1 MRHTKFDVYVGL
13 FVLIGMACVF
23 FLSLKVANLTPANA
37 NQSYTLKAEFT
48 NIGALKIGA
57 PIKIAGILVGRVT
70 QISINKETFNAVVQL
85 TVNKEYPLS
94 QDASAQIFTSGLLGE
109 QYISVSQGPDT
120 AMLADGGEIKDTSS
134 AFVIEELIGK
144 FITNTSPKS

>member
-1 MRHTKFDVYVGL
+1 MKHKKLDICVGL
-13 FVLIGMACVF
+13 FVLIGMVCLF
-23 FLSLKVANLTPANA
+23 FLSLKVANLKPANT
-37 NQSYTLKAEFT
+37 NENYTLQAEFT

-57 PIKIAGILVGRVT
+57 PIKIAGVLVGRVT
-70 QISINKETFNAVVQL
+70 QISINKQTYNAIVHL

-109 QYISVSQGPDT
+109 QYISLSQGPST
-120 AMLADGGEIKDTSS
+120 LMLADGDEIKDTSS

-144 FITNTSPKS
+144 FITNSSSKS